1 MQCAALCKSGRRCRG
16 YGRFPYEGNE
26 WLSLCHI
33 HEDFYE
39 NPDALLEFGLRHA
52 SIFQTVAQRNA
63 MRDMFRVAYGI
74 YGEEFSDT
82 AASLLSLHWNP
93 PLGRMLV
100 DRNQRWERKDKLDY
114 MYQLLLEAK
123 VLEPCRIYELWLR
136 GLKRQTRVL
145 FNSLVDGQATPF
157 TQRIYFRELMGP
169 YLKGAPYDDA
179 FHGCLHMIDPSLG
192 ASATPRN
199 RAPTREQSLAFWK
212 FYMESVLSYM
222 NNRDILSVP
231 AEQEFW
237 EEVALH
243 HPTSPLKDKALQD
256 YVLALLKAT
265 KVAERMRL
273 RSAMDRIREDLMA
286 AAWHPRRVAAALEAG
301 LEVEEL

>member
-1 MQCAALCKSGRRCRG
+1 MQCAALCKNGRRCRG
-16 YGRFPYEGNE
+16 YGSLLFEGNN

-33 HEDFYE
+33 HEEFYE
-39 NPDALLEFGLRHA
+39 NPDKLLEFGLRHA

-63 MRDMFRVAYGI
+63 MRHMFRMAHSI
-74 YGEEFSDT
+74 YGEEFSAT
-82 AASLLSLHWNP
+82 AAALLRLHWNP
-93 PLGRMLV
+93 ALAPIPF
-100 DRNQRWERKDKLDY
+100 DRTQRWERKDKLDY
-114 MYQLLLEAK
+114 MYQLLLESK

-157 TQRIYFRELMGP
+157 TQRIYFRELLGP
-169 YLKGAPYDDA
+169 YLQGAPYDDA
-179 FHGCLHMIDPSLG
+179 FQGCLHMVDPAIG

-212 FYMESVLSYM
+212 FYMESAMAAM

-237 EEVALH
+237 EEVAQH
-243 HPTSPLKDKALQD
+243 HPTSPLKDSTLQS

-265 KVAERMRL
+265 RTAERMRL